1 MLPHGPKEIVHVNRN
16 FLLWGEKGVEQDVN
30 QANKMWIYRCSASE
44 PALCVG

>member
-1 MLPHGPKEIVHVNRN
+1 MLPHGPKEIVQVNRN